1 MNQMTLQ
8 MTSMQRWFPGLAKS
22 PGETASTA
30 EVMLEADRATT
41 GDPCVLEPPMVRH
54 SALRWLLGSTY
65 QERFLD
71 RIFDTLCRRLCNEGT
86 RISRAAVLLQV
97 EHPQWLGLRM
107 LWRPDM
113 DEPDLRLR
121 DESRAA
127 CESDEER
134 YAASLG
140 DFEMMRIRLGARA
153 GAGDLHPFLRRM
165 REQHFTDYVAWPL
178 HFTLGKRHF
187 ISFASKHPDGFQAC
201 DIAYLAE
208 LVPAL
213 TCVMEIRVKNRL
225 ARSLLC
231 AYVGSHAGEAV
242 LAGALHRGNGATVE
256 AAILVV
262 DLRGFT
268 TLSDCRPRD
277 EVLTLLNDYFD
288 TLSDPIERNG
298 GEILKFMGDGLL
310 AIFPQ
315 NASAAFRAVREICLN
330 TTRLNADRAAT
341 GRTSLEFGI
350 GANFGD
356 VMYGNIGSRKRLDFT
371 VIGPAVNVA
380 TRLEALTKQ
389 MRRRALFSGSFVA
402 KANAERCLHSCG
414 KVALRGV
421 GEPVEV
427 FSFADPRNRTGG

>member
-1 MNQMTLQ
+1 MDQITSIA
-8 MTSMQRWFPGLAKS
+8 SMQRWLPGLAES
-22 PGETASTA
+22 FGEKAVA
-30 EVMLEADRATT
+30 EVMPEVTMEAACALERPA
-41 GDPCVLEPPMVRH
+41 MQH

-71 RIFDTLCRRLCNEGT
+71 KIFDTLCRKLCDQDMP
-86 RISRAAVLLQV
+86 IARAAVLLQI
-97 EHPQWLGLRM
+97 EHPQWLGLRV

-121 DESRAA
+121 DENCAA

-140 DFEMMRIRLGARA
+140 DFEMMRVRLGGHA

-201 DIAYLAE
+201 EIAYLAE

-225 ARSLLC
+225 VRSLLC
-231 AYVGSHAGEAV
+231 AYIGSHAGEAV
-242 LAGALHRGNGATVE
+242 LAGALHRGNGVTVE
-256 AAILVV
+256 AAIVVV
-262 DLRGFT
+262 DLRDFT
-268 TLSDCRPRD
+268 TLSDSRPRG

-288 TLSDPIERNG
+288 MLSDPIERNG

-315 NASAAFRAVREICLN
+315 NASAAFRAVREICLS
-330 TTRLNADRAAT
+330 TTRLNADRTAS
-341 GRTSLEFGI
+341 GRARLEFGI
-350 GANFGD
+350 GANYGD
-356 VMYGNIGSRKRLDFT
+356 VVYGNIGSRKRLDFT

-380 TRLEALTKQ
+380 TRLEAFTKQ
-389 MRRRALFSGSFVA
+389 MRRRALFSASFVA
-402 KANAERCLHSCG
+402 KADASRCLRSCG

-421 GEPVEV
+421 GEPVEIY
-427 FSFADPRNRTGG
+427 SFAGTRT